1 MCIVWRIRELKGK
14 ALAIEQSDEYSYGG
28 TVFVHTSASSHE
40 LDPVLF
46 KEIALFDENSFTG
59 PAQEYDMV
67 YCRFEDAITEFGG
80 AIGKDGIIY
89 PKQARQNRYMASSL
103 KPIHVEGDAE
113 RSVDYRLSPMLF
125 EYPEFYF
132 GGMIICRGR
141 FMYFMN
147 SYDIPSYD
155 ENQYD
160 EVRISETY
168 IGLPWLGW
176 GKKICLAEHISSVL
190 YFMIRLLIGLHWP
203 GPIPLQ
209 EN

>member
-1 MCIVWRIRELKGK
+1 MRDVYSLENKRELKGK

-89 PKQARQNRYMASSL
+89 P
-103 KPIHVEGDAE
+103 
-113 RSVDYRLSPMLF
+113 
-125 EYPEFYF
+125 
-132 GGMIICRGR
+132 
-141 FMYFMN
+141 
-147 SYDIPSYD
+147 
-155 ENQYD
+155 
-160 EVRISETY
+160 
-168 IGLPWLGW
+168 
-176 GKKICLAEHISSVL
+176 
-190 YFMIRLLIGLHWP
+190 
-203 GPIPLQ
+203 
-209 EN
+209 

>member
-1 MCIVWRIRELKGK
+1 MCIVWRNKRELKGK

-103 KPIHVEGDAE
+103 KPIHVRRRCRKIGGLSVVSDA
-113 RSVDYRLSPMLF
+113 F

-132 GGMIICRGR
+132 G
-141 FMYFMN
+141 
-147 SYDIPSYD
+147 
-155 ENQYD
+155 
-160 EVRISETY
+160 V
-168 IGLPWLGW
+168 
-176 GKKICLAEHISSVL
+176 
-190 YFMIRLLIGLHWP
+190 
-203 GPIPLQ
+203 
-209 EN
+209 

>member
-1 MCIVWRIRELKGK
+1 MRDVYSLENKRELKGK

-113 RSVDYRLSPMLF
+113 RSVDYRLSPMLLNTRNSTLG
-125 EYPEFYF
+125 YDNLS
-132 GGMIICRGR
+132 GR

-147 SYDIPSYD
+147 SYDIPSLSL
-155 ENQYD
+155 
-160 EVRISETY
+160 I
-168 IGLPWLGW
+168 
-176 GKKICLAEHISSVL
+176 HI
-190 YFMIRLLIGLHWP
+190 
-203 GPIPLQ
+203 
-209 EN
+209 